1 MLIRDCMTRH
11 PILAPLSLRASEAQA
26 LMAENNIRHLPVVG
40 DGKRLVGLITR
51 ERLAVK
57 ADMLG
62 SLNVWEISRFLS
74 DQRVQDLMVKVNDLI
89 TITAER
95 TVERAAAIMT
105 EHKIGCLPVIEN
117 GNVVIGIVTE
127 IDLLRSYQ
135 EMLGLPSE
143 GVRVTVRMPNR
154 HGEFVK
160 LMAVLVEHNWGVM
173 GIGAFPTRRDPDFY
187 DTVIKIPS
195 VTIEEVQSALSRV
208 PNQEIVDIRAAV

>member
-26 LMAENNIRHLPVVG
+26 LMAENNIRHLPIVG
-40 DGKRLVGLITR
+40 DGKRLAGLITR

-74 DQRVQDLMVKVNDLI
+74 DQRVRDLMVKVKDVI
-89 TITAER
+89 TITPER
-95 TVERAAAIMT
+95 TVERAAAMMT
-105 EHKIGCLPVIEN
+105 EHKIGCLPVVEDVDL
-117 GNVVIGIVTE
+117 VVGIVTE
-127 IDLLRSYQ
+127 NDLLRSYQ

-160 LMAVLVEHNWGVM
+160 LMAVLVERQWGVM
-173 GIGAFPTRRDPDFY
+173 GIGTFPTRRDPSTY
-187 DTVIKIPS
+187 DAVIKIPN
-195 VTIEEVQSALSRV
+195 VTIEEVQKALANI
-208 PNQEIVDIRAAV
+208 PNQAIVDIRAAV

>member
-51 ERLAVK
+51 ECLSVK

-74 DQRVQDLMVKVNDLI
+74 DQHVRDLMVRAKDVI
-89 TITAER
+89 TIDPNR
-95 TVERAAAIMT
+95 TVERAAAMMT
-105 EHKIGCLPVIEN
+105 EHKIGCLPVLEE
-117 GNVVIGIVTE
+117 GGLVVGIVTE
-127 IDLLRSYQ
+127 TDLLRSYQ

-160 LMAVLVEHNWGVM
+160 LMAVLAEHDWGVM
-173 GIGAFPTRRDPDFY
+173 GIGTFPTRRDPDSY
-187 DTVIKIPS
+187 DVVLKIPN
-195 VTIEEVQSALSRV
+195 VTMEEVQGAFSTV
-208 PNQEIVDIRAAV
+208 PSQTVVDIRAAV

>member
-26 LMAENNIRHLPVVG
+26 LMAENNIRHLPIVG
-40 DGKRLVGLITR
+40 DGKRLAGLITR

-74 DQRVQDLMVKVNDLI
+74 DQRVRDLMVKGKDVI
-89 TITAER
+89 TITPDR
-95 TVERAAAIMT
+95 TVERAAAMMT
-105 EHKIGCLPVIEN
+105 EHKIGCLPVVEESDL
-117 GNVVIGIVTE
+117 VVGIVTE
-127 IDLLRSYQ
+127 NDLLRSYQ

-160 LMAVLVEHNWGVM
+160 LMAVLVEQNWGVM
-173 GIGAFPTRRDPDFY
+173 GIGTFPTRRDPATY
-187 DTVIKIPS
+187 DTVIKIPN
-195 VTIEEVQSALSRV
+195 VTIDEVQKALANI
-208 PNQEIVDIRAAV
+208 PNQTIVDIRAAV

>member
-26 LMAENNIRHLPVVG
+26 LMAENNIRHLPIVG
-40 DGKRLVGLITR
+40 DGKRLTGLITR

-74 DQRVQDLMVKVNDLI
+74 DQRVRDLMVKANDLV
-89 TITAER
+89 TITPER
-95 TVERAAAIMT
+95 TVERAAAMMT
-105 EHKIGCLPVIEN
+105 EHKIGCLPVVEN
-117 GNVVIGIVTE
+117 GDLVVGIVTE
-127 IDLLRSYQ
+127 SDILRSYQ
-135 EMLGLPSE
+135 EMLGLPRE

-160 LMAVLVEHNWGVM
+160 LMAILVEQNWGVM
-173 GIGAFPTRRDPDFY
+173 GIGTFPTRRDPDSY
-187 DTVIKIPS
+187 DVVIKIPN
-195 VTIEEVQSALSRV
+195 VTIEDVRKALNQV
-208 PNQEIVDIRAAV
+208 PNQSIVDIRAAA